1 MTGSAS
7 YSNPISRAPATGAR
21 VLAVVAAG
29 LALAGCAGL
38 EKEFALK
45 EGGGIAALL
54 AEPVSEED
62 VARALERRPEA
73 VFPCRVAVYEIVH
86 REEGAPPE
94 SNRYLH
100 PLVEKLSADTRRFR
114 SVAIVTELLL
124 SGRPELLR
132 LRHAASQVQAETLLA
147 LEFDVAARSR
157 ASPLVFFNLVLV
169 GLFFPSETVE
179 VEVRVQGHLVDT
191 ATGYVH
197 GTFRGEAKGEEFV
210 PTLSVDRTVEEL
222 LPELAGAAYGRLAE
236 DLARGLAP

>member
-1 MTGSAS
+1 MAKDAR
-7 YSNPISRAPATGAR
+7 YSNPTCRAAATAVRALGLL
-21 VLAVVAAG
+21 LAG
-29 LALAGCAGL
+29 MGLAGCAGL

-73 VFPCRVAVYEIVH
+73 AFPCRVAVYEIVH
-86 REEGAPPE
+86 REEGSPPE
-94 SNRYLH
+94 SNRYLY
-100 PLVEKLSADTRRFR
+100 PLVERLSSDSRRFR
-114 SVAIVTELLL
+114 SVAIVTELVL

-132 LRHAASQVQAETLLA
+132 LRHAASQVQAETLLV
-147 LEFDVAARSR
+147 LEFDVAAHSR
-157 ASPLVFFNLVLV
+157 ASPLVLFNLILV
-169 GLFFPSETVE
+169 GLFLPAETVE

-197 GTFRGEAKGEEFV
+197 GTFRGEAGGSEFV

-222 LPELAGAAYGRLAE
+222 LPELAGTAYGRLAE
-236 DLARGLAP
+236 DLVRRLAP